1 MTTPKKVITPTPTRA
16 WWYALRLI
24 RFRPWVYLLSA
35 IGIWSFYVWP
45 LLPAI
50 FIRRLFDLLAT
61 RATLNSAAQ
70 LADARAMIW
79 GVAAALIGISVSRS
93 VIGTAWIAEKS
104 FILISTGLM
113 QHNLLRRI
121 LHRPGSAPLP
131 TGSSPGEAISRMR
144 DDLAHISEF
153 TTWTAD
159 PIGQAMSISIALVTL
174 LRIDVGITLLAFLP
188 LVAMLTFV
196 NIVNRRIQQYRRANQ
211 ESIGAV
217 TGLLGD
223 VFAAAQA
230 IKVAGAEENMVAH
243 LQHAN
248 ETRRQATLRDQLLER
263 VIHAFSFGAGNIAT
277 GVLLIVAAQG
287 LQSGRFSVGDFALFA
302 SYIGWMAFI
311 TGMIGSFVARYRQMG
326 VSLSRAIA
334 LLQDA
339 PTAELVRFDPDMRMR
354 GPLPAVPV
362 PMHDEKTRL
371 QRFEARGL
379 NFRYPG
385 SDKGIRDI
393 DLDIA
398 CGQFVV
404 ITGRIGSGKTTL
416 LRVLLGLLPADV
428 GTLCWNGAVLPDPG
442 TFLTPPHAA
451 YTPQTPRLF
460 SESLQDNIL
469 MGLTTVETQN
479 FASPNALSTEIRS
492 IPEETRYIASLRNAI
507 HNAVLERDIP
517 QLENGLDTLVGPR
530 GVKLSGGQLQ
540 RAAAARMLARPA
552 DLLVFDDL
560 SSALDVETERTLWE
574 RLGGIENEESR
585 MKKPDAAASQSSFFI
600 RNSPFSIRTILAVSH
615 RRAVL
620 QRADHIIVLKDGRID
635 AQGSLEAVLAASEE
649 MRHLWQDERTTL

>member
-1 MTTPKKVITPTPTRA
+1 MATVTSTSTLPARA

-45 LLPAI
+45 LLPGI
-50 FIRRLFDLLAT
+50 FIRRLFDLLASRSALHT
-61 RATLNSAAQ
+61 AAQ
-70 LADARAMIW
+70 LADAQTLVLGI
-79 GVAAALIGISVSRS
+79 AAALIGISLSRS

-104 FILISTGLM
+104 FILIGTGLM

-131 TGSSPGEAISRMR
+131 AGSSSGEAISRMR

-159 PIGQAMSISIALVTL
+159 PIGQAISISIASVTL
-174 LRIDVGITLLAFLP
+174 LRIDVGITIVAFVP
-188 LVAMLTFV
+188 LVAMLIFV
-196 NIVNRRIQQYRRANQ
+196 NIMNRRIQQYRKANQ

-230 IKVAGAEENMVAH
+230 IKVSGAEDNVVAH
-243 LQHAN
+243 LQRAN
-248 ETRRQATLRDQLLER
+248 ETRRKATIRDQLLDR
-263 VIHAFSFGAGNIAT
+263 VMHAFSFGAGNIAT
-277 GVLLIVAAQG
+277 GVLLIVAAQK
-287 LQSGRFSVGDFALFA
+287 LQGGGFSVGDFALFA

-326 VSLSRAIA
+326 VSLNRAIA

-339 PTAELVRFDPDMRMR
+339 PASELVWFDPDMRMR
-354 GPLPAVPV
+354 GPLPTLPI
-362 PMHDEKTRL
+362 PIYDEQTRL
-371 QRFEARGL
+371 HRFEARGL
-379 NFRYPG
+379 TYNYPG

-393 DLDIA
+393 DIDITH
-398 CGQFVV
+398 GQFVV

-416 LRVLLGLLPADV
+416 LRVLLGLLPADT
-428 GTLCWNGAVLPDPG
+428 GTLYWNGVPLSDPDIFLP
-442 TFLTPPHAA
+442 PPHVA

-469 MGLTTVETQN
+469 MGLP
-479 FASPNALSTEIRS
+479 SPSPATIGAGEGRGGGKPLDTDAPS
-492 IPEETRYIASLRNAI
+492 PLRNAI
-507 HNAVLERDIP
+507 RNAVLEQDIP
-517 QLENGLDTLVGPR
+517 QLERGLETLVGPR

-540 RAAAARMLARPA
+540 RAAAARMFARPA

-560 SSALDVETERTLWE
+560 SSALDVETEQLMWA
-574 RLGGIENEESR
+574 RLGEVGEIENAEGRKQKLETST
-585 MKKPDAAASQSSFFI
+585 AQSSFFI
-600 RNSPFSIRTILAVSH
+600 RNSQFSIPTILAVSH

-620 QRADHIIVLKDGRID
+620 QQADHIIVLKDGQIA
-635 AQGSLEAVLAASEE
+635 AQGKLEALLRESDE
-649 MRHLWQDERTTL
+649 MRQLWQAEETGRN